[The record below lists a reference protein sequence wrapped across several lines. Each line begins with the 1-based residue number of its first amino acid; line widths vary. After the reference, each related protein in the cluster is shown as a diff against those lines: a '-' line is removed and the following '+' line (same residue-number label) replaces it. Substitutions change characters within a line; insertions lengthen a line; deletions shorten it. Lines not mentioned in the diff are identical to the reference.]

1 MTEELRFH
9 IEQYTGD
16 LARSGVSP
24 EEAAR
29 RARMEF
35 GSLNDVK
42 ENCREARSFHLFDEL
57 LRNLRYASRLLRKTP
72 GFTVTALLTL
82 AVCLCADLTI
92 FAVIESILLRPLPY
106 GGKGRGFCFSAQMVR

>member
-1 MTEELRFH
+1 MWKRVRSLFRVLRSRHDFEEGMTEELRFH

-42 ENCREARSFHLFDEL
+42 ENCREARDRKST
-57 LRNLRYASRLLRKTP
+57 RLN
-72 GFTVTALLTL
+72 
-82 AVCLCADLTI
+82 
-92 FAVIESILLRPLPY
+92 S
-106 GGKGRGFCFSAQMVR
+106 SH